1 MFEVA
6 AALEKIAFAP
16 NSELEEILQN
26 VRTILT
32 TTKYS
37 VALDR
42 DFGLEADAVD
52 SPIQNVQAKLTAEII
67 EKVEKY
73 EPRVQ
78 VKQVDYDGDFI
89 TGKLIPKVRV
99 VIK

>member
-52 SPIQNVQAKLTAEII
+52 GPIQTVQAKLTAEII